1 MSIQSKSDKRGF
13 SFGSFLIGL
22 LLGATAGA
30 AVGILM
36 APKSGNETREVL
48 KNKLQ
53 QGRQQASKASGESTS
68 QLQDLANDGKASI
81 GAKLG
86 LIRQA
91 FEAGKQAAKEKHQQ
105 LNAIEDIGRK
115 DFPNG

>member
-1 MSIQSKSDKRGF
+1 MKIESKPEKRGF

-30 AVGILM
+30 AVGLLI
-36 APKSGNETREVL
+36 APKSGNETREAL

-53 QGRQQASKASGESTS
+53 QGRQQAHKATGESAS
-68 QLQDLANDGKASI
+68 QIQGLANDGKASL

-105 LNAIEDIGRK
+105 LNTIEEIGKK

>member
-1 MSIQSKSDKRGF
+1 MKIESKSDKRGF

-22 LLGATAGA
+22 LLGASAGA
-30 AVGILM
+30 AVGLLM
-36 APKSGNETREVL
+36 APQSGNDTREAL

-53 QGRQQASKASGESTS
+53 RGRQQASKASGEGSS
-68 QLQDLANDGKASI
+68 HLQDLASNSKASL
-81 GAKLG
+81 GAKWG

-105 LNAIEDIGRK
+105 LNTIEEIGRK